1 MSEYN
6 ITLMPEV
13 ARQLSGSTEQLG
25 QYLVQMATMM
35 NVLQR
40 RLEQLEENGR
50 KVTLSHAEVK
60 TVQQLIRMRSAEYCE
75 KYQITSPGNLRRISA
90 GIKKA
95 VLARYGVKDLHDV
108 PAIARQAVEA
118 QISHWSDVRL
128 MMKCRDALSAEGGD

>member
-40 RLEQLEENGR
+40 RLEQLEENWR

-75 KYQITSPGNLRRISA
+75 KYQITSPGNLRRIST

-128 MMKCRDALSAEGGD
+128 MMKCRDALSAEGGA